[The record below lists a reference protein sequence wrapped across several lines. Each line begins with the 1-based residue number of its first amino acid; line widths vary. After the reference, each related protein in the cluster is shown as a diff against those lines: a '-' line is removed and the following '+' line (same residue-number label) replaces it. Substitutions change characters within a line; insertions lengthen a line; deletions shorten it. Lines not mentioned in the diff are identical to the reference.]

1 MGQASR
7 QLNKQFNKQLPAH
20 TLIILSRNLWG
31 ITAATLVVAQ
41 ALWASIWVC
50 ALVQTPPE
58 TCHIVNAAL
67 LSSLDA
73 ALSVTFKQANTHTQ
87 WSKTNPN
94 GPTEVKAN

>member
-7 QLNKQFNKQLPAH
+7 QFKKQFNKQLPAH

-31 ITAATLVVAQ
+31 ITAATIVVAQ
-41 ALWASIWVC
+41 ALLASIMGCV
-50 ALVQTPPE
+50 LHTPPK

-87 WSKTNPN
+87 WSKMNPN
-94 GPTEVKAN
+94 GP